1 MILVKNWKFPLCL
14 FLGKISYEIT
24 FDNHLVRKQAFQYYK
39 IIDFTQ
45 LPYWI
50 ILKGLTNDFGIK
62 KWKGSLCLFLDRI
75 CLEIMFDDHLVQK
88 RLPRL

>member
-50 ILKGLTNDFGIK
+50 ILKGLTNDFGK
-62 KWKGSLCLFLDRI
+62 KNGKVLFVCFWTECAL
-75 CLEIMFDDHLVQK
+75 K
-88 RLPRL
+88 

>member
-24 FDNHLVRKQAFQYYK
+24 LDNHLVRKQAFQYYK
-39 IIDFTQ
+39 IIDFTY

-50 ILKGLTNDFGIK
+50 ILKGLTNDFGK
-62 KWKGSLCLFLDRI
+62 KMERFSLFVSGQN
-75 CLEIMFDDHLVQK
+75 M
-88 RLPRL
+88 P